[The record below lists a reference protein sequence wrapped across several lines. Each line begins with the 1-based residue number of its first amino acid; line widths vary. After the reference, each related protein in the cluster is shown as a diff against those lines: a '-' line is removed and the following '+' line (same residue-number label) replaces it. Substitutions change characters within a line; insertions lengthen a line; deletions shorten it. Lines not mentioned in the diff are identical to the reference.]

1 MVTIDSSG
9 DERDGGS
16 RRHRGGG
23 GGGGRGRRDARDG
36 DVEIVS
42 HNREDEFARMLEGD
56 SEGDDDEA
64 KVTLIFFVS
73 WRHYCT
79 LHCHWYGY

>member
-16 RRHRGGG
+16 SRRHR
-23 GGGGRGRRDARDG
+23 GGGGRGRRDTRD

-42 HNREDEFARMLEGD
+42 HNREDEFAKMLEGD

-64 KVTLIFFVS
+64 KVKCILSVGHISNLSNYT
-73 WRHYCT
+73 
-79 LHCHWYGY
+79 